1 MNEIANK
8 ILLAADKYILEIHLH
23 SIYIQRLRT
32 IYQTKRKNTRK

>member
-8 ILLAADKYILEIHLH
+8 ILLAADKYEIHVH